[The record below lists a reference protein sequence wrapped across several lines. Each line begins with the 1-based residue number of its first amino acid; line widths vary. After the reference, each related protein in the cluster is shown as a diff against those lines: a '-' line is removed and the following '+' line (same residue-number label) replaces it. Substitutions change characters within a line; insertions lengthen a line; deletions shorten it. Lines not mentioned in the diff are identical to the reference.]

1 MKLFSIIFLA
11 IGVLFALI
19 GLGWFYFAFNN
30 QESNGFSEQWI
41 GPMVFTFIG
50 LLFASIGGGILY
62 SQARQKARREYLLRS
77 GRKVRAA
84 ISNVYYNTSISVN
97 NQHPQIIECV
107 AEISGQKKTF
117 KSHNVWS
124 HVQFTIGQ
132 EIVLYVD
139 TRDASNYWVDVG
151 E

>member
-1 MKLFSIIFLA
+1 MKLFAIIFLS
-11 IGVLFALI
+11 IGVLFAII
-19 GLGWFYFAFNN
+19 GLSWFYFALIN
-30 QESNGFSEQWI
+30 QESTGFSELWI

-50 LLFASIGGGILY
+50 LLFSSIGGGILY

-84 ISNVYYNTSISVN
+84 ISNVSYNTSISIN
-97 NQHPQIIECV
+97 NRHPQIIECV

-117 KSHNVWS
+117 KSHNVWGN
-124 HVQFTIGQ
+124 VQFTVGQ

>member
-1 MKLFSIIFLA
+1 MKLFSIIFLS

-19 GLGWFYFAFNN
+19 GLGWFYFATNN
-30 QESNGFSEQWI
+30 QESTGFSEQWI
-41 GPMVFTFIG
+41 GPLVFTFIG

-62 SQARQKARREYLLRS
+62 SQARQKAKREYLLRS

-84 ISNVYYNTSISVN
+84 ISNVYHNTSISVN
-97 NQHPQIIECV
+97 NRHPQVVECM

-117 KSHNVWS
+117 KSHNVWGPA
-124 HVQFTIGQ
+124 QFTIGQ
-132 EIVLYVD
+132 EIALYVD